1 MATVEVIK
9 SAGSGYDIEFIS
21 WSPIQLIQELGVAQL
36 RIYFAVDNNTNPWT
50 ELYRPS
56 WIHTLSN
63 ASTVSLNSATYTGPS
78 NEQIPAYL
86 NPEIHKLKLVRVTS
100 TSLYTTFVDGAK
112 LSGRDL
118 NVVNTQALHLL
129 EEEAARLDGE
139 DADIYSFISASLAN
153 YYDKTEI
160 DAALNNLGL
169 VESWQDGTSYIQG
182 DVVKHDDPNTEA
194 TNETVWYCTTSHT
207 GTPQNQPSESGG
219 GAAYWS
225 SQKSTVLNSL
235 GYIRKLP
242 GVTGE
247 ELEWNTIKVSD
258 SNASAL
264 KIITHASQSTDVLS
278 VNNSSND
285 IIFNLTSSNSLI
297 LNNNMSIWAKGSV
310 YSSGNNWFNYVPTDT
325 VVNTPVVSV
334 KGRASHNAF
343 EVVKS
348 TASTNTSSGDVLF
361 TIDDDSLFA
370 GATSHYIDGGT
381 VEFIN
386 KLVWFSNGE
395 TQDCYGN
402 DTLDVNNEPP
412 FTAVR
417 FGRDAQ
423 FGTLA
428 SCDSPFV
435 PTLSLSASTGNIGTM
450 GTITTSNT
458 ITGWDV
464 VVENVQSADY
474 LKTNAN
480 GQIIAGV
487 GSPVTNHVAWQVTG
501 SNTSLSNRDVVYLD
515 NATGLWTKA
524 QANDPATLGIGMI
537 DGLSGLS
544 GNQSFSVVF
553 IGAVSGFTN
562 LEIGNWY
569 WLSDTDA
576 GGITSTSPSGSG
588 ALVDPI
594 GVAVSATTLVVT
606 PARASKLPIV

>member
-36 RIYFAVDNNTNPWT
+36 KIYFAVDNNTNPWT

-63 ASTVSLNSATYTGPS
+63 ASTVSLKYATYTGPS

-86 NPEIHKLKLVRVTS
+86 DPVIHKLKLVRVTS

-139 DADIYSFISASLAN
+139 DADIYSFISASLNN
-153 YYDKTEI
+153 YYNKTEI
-160 DAALNNLGL
+160 DQFFDAQTIVPA
-169 VESWQDGTSYIQG
+169 WQNGEDYSEGA
-182 DVVKHDDPNTEA
+182 VVIHDDPFTA
-194 TNETVWYCTTSHT
+194 SNEVLIWYCTADHT
-207 GTPQNQPSESGG
+207 ANNGLQPSESGPG
-219 GAAYWS
+219 SSYWS
-225 SQKSTVLNSL
+225 LSQNSNILENLN
-235 GYIRKLP
+235 YIRKFP
-242 GVTGE
+242 GLDSSG
-247 ELEWNTIKVSD
+247 LKWNTIEIKNKLAHGLAMYPNSLQSVD
-258 SNASAL
+258 SFVIYDNAKQPAFQF
-264 KIITHASQSTDVLS
+264 TG
-278 VNNSSND
+278 SNQ
-285 IIFNLTSSNSLI
+285 LI
-297 LNNNMSIWAKGSV
+297 LNTGSKLWTKGSA
-310 YSSGNNWFNYVPTDT
+310 YLAGSNWLNYVPTDT
-325 VVNTPVVSV
+325 VSNSPVLSV
-334 KGRASHNAF
+334 KGRASNSAF

-348 TASTNTSSGDVLF
+348 TASTNTSNVLF
-361 TIDDDSLFA
+361 KIDDNSLFTDA
-370 GATSHYIDGGT
+370 ASHYIDGGT

-386 KLVWFSNGE
+386 KLVWFSNAE
-395 TQDCYGN
+395 TQNCYG
-402 DTLDVNNEPP
+402 TAILDGNGEPA
-412 FTAVR
+412 FTEVR
-417 FGRDAQ
+417 FGRDAK

-428 SCDSPFV
+428 SCSSPFV
-435 PTLSLSASTGNIGTM
+435 PTLSLSASTGNIGTT

-458 ITGWDV
+458 ITGYDV

-474 LKTNAN
+474 LKTDAT

-501 SNTSLSNRDVVYLD
+501 SNTSLSNRDVVYLN

-524 QANDPATLGIGMI
+524 QANNPATLGIGMI
-537 DGLSGLS
+537 NGLSGSS

-569 WLSDTDA
+569 WLSDTVA
-576 GGITSTSPSGSG
+576 GEITSTSPSGSG

-594 GVAVSATTLVVT
+594 GVAVNATTLFVT

>member
-9 SAGSGYDIEFIS
+9 SAGSGYDIGSIS
-21 WSPIQLIQELGVAQL
+21 WSPIQLIQELGVTQL

-56 WIHTLSN
+56 WIHTLTN
-63 ASTVSLNSATYTGPS
+63 ASTVSLQGAAYTGPN
-78 NEQIPAYL
+78 NEQIPAFL
-86 NPEIHKLKLVRVTS
+86 DPEIHKLKLVRVTS

-118 NVVNTQALHLL
+118 NVVNTQALHLM
-129 EEEAARLDGE
+129 EEEAARLDRE
-139 DADIYSFISASLAN
+139 DANIYSFISASLNN
-153 YYDKTEI
+153 YYNKTEI

-169 VESWQDGTSYIQG
+169 VESWQEDTIYIQG

-219 GAAYWS
+219 GVAYWS

-247 ELEWNTIKVSD
+247 ELEWNTIKISD
-258 SNASAL
+258 ANASAL
-264 KIITHASQSTDVLS
+264 KIITHSSQSTDVLS
-278 VNNSSND
+278 VNNSNND
-285 IIFNLTSSNSLI
+285 IILNLTSSNSLI
-297 LNNNMSIWAKGSV
+297 LSNNMSIWAKGNV
-310 YSSGNNWFNYVPTDT
+310 YSSGNNWFNYVPDDT

-386 KLVWFSNGE
+386 KLIWFSNGE

-402 DTLDVNNEPP
+402 DTLDVNNEPQ

-428 SCDSPFV
+428 SCSSPFV
-435 PTLSLSASTGNIGTM
+435 PTLSLSATTGNIGTI

-458 ITGWDV
+458 ITGYDV

-474 LKTNAN
+474 LKTNAT

-501 SNTSLSNRDVVYLD
+501 SNTSLSNRDVVYLN

-537 DGLSGLS
+537 DGLSGSS

-569 WLSDTDA
+569 WLSDTVV